1 MNRRD
6 VRGHLPIDLLQKGNE
21 FDLPFALGCGSV
33 DRARTRIKTGKEV
46 QGSFAGILV
55 FDPDWLA
62 RLCSQGRGGARPG
75 LQTGFFVHA
84 QDHFPYPQGAGIQGD
99 NLLDLGGKRGIA
111 RDPGRQPQMMAP
123 GFQLVMGQNPLN
135 GLGRDRL
142 HDPVV
147 HQLAGQLR
155 TIPLRQGTPNHI
167 RTLAGQLDDI

>member
-1 MNRRD
+1 F
-6 VRGHLPIDLLQKGNE
+6 PIDLLQKGNE

-84 QDHFPYPQGAGIQGD
+84 QDHFPAPQG
-99 NLLDLGGKRGIA
+99 GGVVSLRCRA
-111 RDPGRQPQMMAP
+111 C
-123 GFQLVMGQNPLN
+123 
-135 GLGRDRL
+135 RL
-142 HDPVV
+142 FFSSTP
-147 HQLAGQLR
+147 R
-155 TIPLRQGTPNHI
+155 TIPPPPKGRVYKVTISWTWAANAASRGTRGESH
-167 RTLAGQLDDI
+167 RGWGGGFGW